1 MLAEKQVDFFAYR
14 SGIADRLIAERD
26 VVLTYALQL
35 LATSK
40 MLDQLAFKGGTC
52 IRKVYLGATGRFSMD
67 LDFTARTP
75 VEPDD
80 AVLEL
85 MGIFNQEMH
94 GVKFSLDKDWRVTQG
109 GLSFTVQP
117 RYSHAWNPDGAFDLQ
132 VSMREQPTLDLVVCE
147 QMPQAY
153 FKYLEFPPPRLPCL
167 ELHEVIAEKIRAA
180 FQRGK
185 VRDIHDL
192 FMFATS
198 KMDHDLLRRLVVLKL

>member
-1 MLAEKQVDFFAYR
+1 MLTEKQVDFFAYR

-85 MGIFNQEMH
+85 MGIFNREMH
-94 GVKFSLDKDWRVTQG
+94 GVKFSLDQDWG
-109 GLSFTVQP
+109 F
-117 RYSHAWNPDGAFDLQ
+117 
-132 VSMREQPTLDLVVCE
+132 
-147 QMPQAY
+147 
-153 FKYLEFPPPRLPCL
+153 
-167 ELHEVIAEKIRAA
+167 
-180 FQRGK
+180 
-185 VRDIHDL
+185 
-192 FMFATS
+192 
-198 KMDHDLLRRLVVLKL
+198 